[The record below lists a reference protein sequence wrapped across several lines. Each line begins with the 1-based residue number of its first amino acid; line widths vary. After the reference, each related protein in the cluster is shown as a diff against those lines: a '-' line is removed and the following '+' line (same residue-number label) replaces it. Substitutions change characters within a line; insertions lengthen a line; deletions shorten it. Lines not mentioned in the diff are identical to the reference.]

1 MRAGGSP
8 AVGRP
13 GVNGMVR
20 VTPPLAER
28 WWAPF
33 GGLVVVGA
41 VFFTMPQWM
50 PAMGFLSI
58 DDGVTVTIYTM
69 LALGMVLVL
78 GYCGQLMLATNAL
91 FGVGA
96 YGLAILALHQSL
108 NPWAGLVVSAI
119 AVAVAAAIIGIMVFR
134 LTGHLLGLV
143 TLAIGYIAYIVFE
156 TSSLTGA
163 GTGISAGP
171 SLSIGSA
178 VFSGGE
184 NSFFYVCTVAA
195 LISLVVARN
204 LVVSRT
210 GRALRAV
217 EANEAAAASSGVNAT
232 HYKVVA
238 FVVGAIMA
246 SVAGSLYAN
255 YVGVVGASSFTI
267 LVTVEV
273 LLMAVVG
280 GLRSI
285 WGAPFGVLAIV
296 MFQAALQTYGP
307 DVIHINSSYFTT
319 IGFGLVLILVLLLL
333 PGGLASVGKWTER
346 IVESMRAPRRPLLHE
361 AAASDATLTEV
372 PESAPDLVGSPARG
386 SPVRVRD
393 LGVSREG
400 DLGVSRGGD
409 LGVDPGV
416 DLRGSRGT
424 EPACLLQATDVTC
437 YFDGL
442 AALDGVSLE
451 LQAGEVVGLIGP
463 NGAGKTTFFN
473 CLSGHVQPSSGVV
486 RIAGMD
492 VTGMPPYRVARHGL
506 ARTFQNIEL
515 FSDMTV
521 LENVMVGAHLCAHAG
536 ALSAIFRLPRHWR
549 DERGL
554 AERATYALERVEMAQ
569 HSSRA
574 ATTLPYGQQRR
585 VEIARALAAEP
596 HVLLLDE
603 PAAGLSALEAEELVE
618 LVRALAREA
627 LGVILVEHN
636 MRALMNV
643 ADRVTVLASGRQLLT
658 ALPDEVRQDPVVI
671 ASYLGT
677 SHVGQPARS
686 GADPGG
692 APGGVSYV
700 PGGGS

>member
-1 MRAGGSP
+1 MSANDLSP
-8 AVGRP
+8 AESS
-13 GVNGMVR
+13 GVKR
-20 VTPPLAER
+20 ALRATVTPRER
-28 WWAPF
+28 WWAPVA
-33 GGLVVVGA
+33 GLVMVGA

-50 PAMGFLSI
+50 PALGFLSI
-58 DDGVTVTIYTM
+58 NDGVTVAIYTM

-91 FGVGA
+91 FGAGA
-96 YGLAILALHQSL
+96 YGLAILALHQHL
-108 NPWAGLVVSAI
+108 NPWAGLAASAI
-119 AVAVAAAIIGIMVFR
+119 AVAVAAALIGIMVFR

-143 TLAIGYIAYIVFE
+143 TLAIGYIAFIVFA
-156 TSSLTGA
+156 TSPLTGGSA
-163 GTGISAGP
+163 GISVGP

-184 NSFFYVCTVAA
+184 NSFFYLCAAAA
-195 LISLVVARN
+195 LLSIIVARN

-232 HYKVVA
+232 RYKVVA
-238 FVVGAIMA
+238 FVIGAVMA

-255 YVGVVGASSFTI
+255 YVGVVGASSFTV

-285 WGAPFGVLAIV
+285 WGAPFGVLGVV

-307 DVIHINSSYFTT
+307 DIIHINSSYFTT
-319 IGFGLVLILVLLLL
+319 IGFGLVLIAVLLLL
-333 PGGLASVGKWTER
+333 PGGLASVGKWAER
-346 IVESMRAPRRPLLHE
+346 VAGHRRPWRRWEHGSESSVSTGSEPSE
-361 AAASDATLTEV
+361 AAAD
-372 PESAPDLVGSPARG
+372 SPASSAG
-386 SPVRVRD
+386 SSPVQHRD
-393 LGVSREG
+393 LGSPQGEG
-400 DLGVSRGGD
+400 S
-409 LGVDPGV
+409 
-416 DLRGSRGT
+416 
-424 EPACLLQATDVTC
+424 ACLLQATDLTC
-437 YFDGL
+437 HFGGL

-451 LQAGEVVGLIGP
+451 LRAGEVVGLIGP

-486 RIAGMD
+486 RIAGAD
-492 VTGMPPYRVARHGL
+492 VTGMPPQRVARHGL

-521 LENVMVGAHLCAHAG
+521 LENVMVGAHLGAHAG
-536 ALSAIFRLPRHWR
+536 ALSAILRLPRHWR
-549 DERGL
+549 DERFL

-569 HSSRA
+569 HCSRA
-574 ATTLPYGQQRR
+574 ATDLPYGQQRR
-585 VEIARALAAEP
+585 IEIARALAAEP
-596 HVLLLDE
+596 NVLLLDE
-603 PAAGLSALEAEELVE
+603 PAAGLSAREAEELVE
-618 LVRALAREA
+618 LVRALARET
-627 LGVILVEHN
+627 LGVVLVEHN

-658 ALPDEVRQDPVVI
+658 GLPDDVRRDPAVI

-677 SHVGQPARS
+677 SHIDHAVRS
-686 GADPGG
+686 GADREDGSG
-692 APGGVSYV
+692 EVSYAS
-700 PGGGS
+700 GGGS

>member
-1 MRAGGSP
+1 MSASGLRAMARSRTSAMAGT
-8 AVGRP
+8 
-13 GVNGMVR
+13 
-20 VTPPLAER
+20 TPLLAER

-33 GGLVVVGA
+33 AGLLVVGA
-41 VFFTMPQWM
+41 VFFTMPQWL
-50 PAMGFLSI
+50 PATGFLSI
-58 DDGVTVTIYTM
+58 DDGVTVAIYTM

-96 YGLAILALHQSL
+96 YGLAVLALHQGL
-108 NPWAGLVVSAI
+108 NPWAGLTVS
-119 AVAVAAAIIGIMVFR
+119 AVAVGAAAAIIGIMVFR

-171 SLSIGSA
+171 SLSIGGA

-184 NSFFYVCTVAA
+184 NSFFYVCAMAA
-195 LISLVVARN
+195 LICLVVARN

-296 MFQAALQTYGP
+296 TFQAALQTYGP
-307 DVIHINSSYFTT
+307 DIIHINSSYFTT

-333 PGGLASVGKWTER
+333 PGGLASLGKWAER
-346 IVESMRAPRRPLLHE
+346 IVDSTRVRLHE
-361 AAASDATLTEV
+361 GVPSDSTVTEV
-372 PESAPDLVGSPARG
+372 TEPGFHPVGAPPVRSQAGARG
-386 SPVRVRD
+386 
-393 LGVSREG
+393 LGAPEGGREEVH
-400 DLGVSRGGD
+400 GVG
-409 LGVDPGV
+409 
-416 DLRGSRGT
+416 RGT
-424 EPACLLQATDVTC
+424 EPTHLLQAVDLTC
-437 YFDGL
+437 HFDGL

-451 LQAGEVVGLIGP
+451 LRAGEVVGLIGP

-473 CLSGHVQPSSGVV
+473 CLSGHVRPSSGVV
-486 RIAGMD
+486 RIADVD
-492 VTGMPPYRVARHGL
+492 VTDMPPYRVARHGL

-536 ALSAIFRLPRHWR
+536 ALSAILRLPRHWR
-549 DERGL
+549 DERAL

-574 ATTLPYGQQRR
+574 AATLAYGQQRR

-603 PAAGLSALEAEELVE
+603 PAAGLNAREAEELVE
-618 LVRALAREA
+618 LVRALAMEA
-627 LGVILVEHN
+627 LGVIVVEHN
-636 MRALMNV
+636 MRALMNA

-658 ALPDEVRQDPVVI
+658 ALPDEVVQDPVVI

-677 SHVGQPARS
+677 SHVGEPARS
-686 GADPGG
+686 GADLADASGG
-692 APGGVSYV
+692 ASYV
-700 PGGGS
+700 SGGGS

>member
-1 MRAGGSP
+1 MSAGNSP
-8 AVGRP
+8 AADRSD
-13 GVNGMVR
+13 VNGVR
-20 VTPPLAER
+20 ATPTLAER

-33 GGLVVVGA
+33 AGLVVVGA

-50 PAMGFLSI
+50 PATGFLSI

-108 NPWAGLVVSAI
+108 NPWAGLVVSA
-119 AVAVAAAIIGIMVFR
+119 VAVAAAAAIIGVMVFR

-232 HYKVVA
+232 HYKVIA

-307 DVIHINSSYFTT
+307 DIIHINSSYFTT

-346 IVESMRAPRRPLLHE
+346 IVESTRASRRSRLHE
-361 AAASDATLTEV
+361 AAASDSAVTEV
-372 PESAPDLVGSPARG
+372 PEPAPLLVGASAG
-386 SPVRVRD
+386 SPPAH
-393 LGVSREG
+393 VSDPGSGREG
-400 DLGVSRGGD
+400 D
-409 LGVDPGV
+409 
-416 DLRGSRGT
+416 RGSGRGT
-424 EPACLLQATDVTC
+424 EPPCLLQAADVTC
-437 YFDGL
+437 YFGGL

-451 LQAGEVVGLIGP
+451 LRAGEVVGLIGP

-486 RIAGMD
+486 RIADVD

-515 FSDMTV
+515 FSDMSV
-521 LENVMVGAHLCAHAG
+521 LENVMVGAHLSAHAG
-536 ALSAIFRLPRHWR
+536 ALSAILRLPRHWR

-603 PAAGLSALEAEELVE
+603 PAAGLSAVEAEELVE

-658 ALPDEVRQDPVVI
+658 GLPDEVRQDPVVI

-677 SHVGQPARS
+677 SHVGSPARS

>member
-1 MRAGGSP
+1 MSAGGSP
-8 AVGRP
+8 AADRS
-13 GVNGMVR
+13 GVNGVVR
-20 VTPPLAER
+20 VRPPLAER
-28 WWAPF
+28 WWAPLA
-33 GGLVVVGA
+33 GLVLVGA
-41 VFFTMPQWM
+41 VFSTMPQWM

-108 NPWAGLVVSAI
+108 NPWAGLVVSAV
-119 AVAVAAAIIGIMVFR
+119 AVAAAAAIIGIMVFR

-156 TSSLTGA
+156 TSPLTGA

-307 DVIHINSSYFTT
+307 DIIHINSSYFTT

-333 PGGLASVGKWTER
+333 PGGLASAGKWTQR
-346 IVESMRAPRRPLLHE
+346 VVESRRASRRPSRRPRLYE
-361 AAASDATLTEV
+361 AAASDSVVTEV
-372 PESAPDLVGSPARG
+372 PVPAPLLVGASVGGA
-386 SPVRVRD
+386 PVRVSD
-393 LGVSREG
+393 PGSGREG
-400 DLGVSRGGD
+400 DLGSGR
-409 LGVDPGV
+409 P
-416 DLRGSRGT
+416 T
-424 EPACLLQATDVTC
+424 EPVCLLQAADVTC

-451 LQAGEVVGLIGP
+451 LRAGEVVGLIGP

-486 RIAGMD
+486 RIADVD

-521 LENVMVGAHLCAHAG
+521 LENVMVGAHLSAHAG
-536 ALSAIFRLPRHWR
+536 ALSAILRLPRHWR

-554 AERATYALERVEMAQ
+554 AERATNALERVEMAQ

-603 PAAGLSALEAEELVE
+603 PAAGLSAAEAEELVE

>member
-1 MRAGGSP
+1 MSLGGAP
-8 AVGRP
+8 AADRS

-20 VTPPLAER
+20 IAPPLAER

-33 GGLVVVGA
+33 AGLVAVGA

-96 YGLAILALHQSL
+96 YGLAVLALHQSL
-108 NPWAGLVVSAI
+108 NPWAGLVVSAV

-156 TSSLTGA
+156 TSPLTGA
-163 GTGISAGP
+163 GSGISAGP

-217 EANEAAAASSGVNAT
+217 ESNEAAAASSGVNAT

-255 YVGVVGASSFTI
+255 YVGVVGATSFTI

-307 DVIHINSSYFTT
+307 DIIHINSSYFTT
-319 IGFGLVLILVLLLL
+319 IGFGVVLILVLLLL

-346 IVESMRAPRRPLLHE
+346 IVESRRASRRASRRPGLLGTG
-361 AAASDATLTEV
+361 ASDSTVIEV
-372 PESAPDLVGSPARG
+372 PESDPDLVGTSTGSSPA
-386 SPVRVRD
+386 RVRD
-393 LGVSREG
+393 LGAEREDGREG
-400 DLGVSRGGD
+400 DPGGA
-409 LGVDPGV
+409 
-416 DLRGSRGT
+416 RGT
-424 EPACLLQATDVTC
+424 EPPCLLQAADVSC
-437 YFDGL
+437 HFDGL
-442 AALDGVSLE
+442 AALDGVSLD
-451 LQAGEVVGLIGP
+451 LRAGEVVGLIGP

-486 RIAGMD
+486 RIADVD

-536 ALSAIFRLPRHWR
+536 ALSAILRLPRHWR

-554 AERATYALERVEMAQ
+554 AERATHALERVEMAQ

-603 PAAGLSALEAEELVE
+603 PAAGLSAAEAEELVD
-618 LVRALAREA
+618 LVRALAMEA

-658 ALPDEVRQDPVVI
+658 AIPDEVRQDPVVI
-671 ASYLGT
+671 ASYLGS
-677 SHVGQPARS
+677 SHVGQPTRS

>member
-1 MRAGGSP
+1 MSAGASP
-8 AVGRP
+8 AVGQP
-13 GVNGMVR
+13 GVNGMIR
-20 VTPPLAER
+20 VTPPLADR

-33 GGLVVVGA
+33 AGLVVVGA

-58 DDGVTVTIYTM
+58 EDGVTVTIYTM

-119 AVAVAAAIIGIMVFR
+119 AVAAAAAIIGIMVFR

-156 TSSLTGA
+156 TSPLTGA

-184 NSFFYVCTVAA
+184 NSFFYVCAVAA

-307 DVIHINSSYFTT
+307 DIIHINSSYFTT

-346 IVESMRAPRRPLLHE
+346 IVESRRASIRPRLHE
-361 AAASDATLTEV
+361 AAASDSTLTEV
-372 PESAPDLVGSPARG
+372 PASALDLVGSPANG
-386 SPVRVRD
+386 SPVRVRE

-400 DLGVSRGGD
+400 NLA
-409 LGVDPGV
+409 VDPGA
-416 DLRGSRGT
+416 DLRGSRSK
-424 EPACLLQATDVTC
+424 EPACLLQATDVKC

-451 LQAGEVVGLIGP
+451 LRAGEVVGLIGP

-521 LENVMVGAHLCAHAG
+521 LENVMVGAHLSAHAG

-677 SHVGQPARS
+677 SHVEQPARS
-686 GADPGG
+686 GADS
-692 APGGVSYV
+692 GGVPYG

>member
-1 MRAGGSP
+1 MSVSGVPSVARAD
-8 AVGRP
+8 
-13 GVNGMVR
+13 VR
-20 VTPPLAER
+20 GAARARALLAEQ

-33 GGLVVVGA
+33 AGLAAVGA

-50 PAMGFLSI
+50 PDLGFLSVS
-58 DDGVTVTIYTM
+58 DGVTVAIYTM

-96 YGLAILALHQSL
+96 YGLAILALHQGL
-108 NPWAGLVVSAI
+108 NPWAGLVVSA
-119 AVAVAAAIIGIMVFR
+119 AAVAAGAALIGIMVFR

-143 TLAIGYIAYIVFE
+143 TLAIGYIAYVVFE
-156 TSSLTGA
+156 TSSLTGG

-195 LISLVVARN
+195 LISIVVARN

-255 YVGVVGASSFTI
+255 YVGVVGPSSFTI

-285 WGAPFGVLAIV
+285 WGVPFGVLAV
-296 MFQAALQTYGP
+296 VTFQAALQTYGP
-307 DVIHINSSYFTT
+307 DVIHITSSYFTT

-333 PGGLASVGKWTER
+333 PGGLSSVGKWAER
-346 IVESMRAPRRPLLHE
+346 IVESRRARLQG
-361 AAASDATLTEV
+361 SATSISGGTEV
-372 PESAPDLVGSPARG
+372 PEGVADPPGSSAGGSPAR
-386 SPVRVRD
+386 VRS
-393 LGVSREG
+393 LWSGE
-400 DLGVSRGGD
+400 
-409 LGVDPGV
+409 
-416 DLRGSRGT
+416 GT
-424 EPACLLQATDVTC
+424 EGTCLLQAVEVTC

-486 RIAGMD
+486 RIAGVD
-492 VTGMPPYRVARHGL
+492 VTGMPPHRIARHGL

-521 LENVMVGAHLCAHAG
+521 LENVMVGAHLSAHAG
-536 ALSAIFRLPRHWR
+536 ALSAILRLPRHWR

-554 AERATYALERVEMAQ
+554 AERASYALERVEMAQ
-569 HSSRA
+569 HSSRP
-574 ATTLPYGQQRR
+574 ATALSYGQQRR

-603 PAAGLSALEAEELVE
+603 PAAGLSATEAEELVG
-618 LVRALAREA
+618 LVRGLAREA

-658 ALPDEVRQDPVVI
+658 GLPDEVRQDASVI

-677 SHVGQPARS
+677 SHIDQPVRL
-686 GADPGG
+686 GADPG
-692 APGGVSYV
+692 AARGGVPYA

>member
-1 MRAGGSP
+1 MSVSGVPSVARSDEGGAARAR
-8 AVGRP
+8 AL
-13 GVNGMVR
+13 
-20 VTPPLAER
+20 LAER

-33 GGLVVVGA
+33 AGLAAVGA

-50 PAMGFLSI
+50 PDLGFLSVG
-58 DDGVTVTIYTM
+58 DGVTVAIYTM

-96 YGLAILALHQSL
+96 YGLAILALHQGL
-108 NPWAGLVVSAI
+108 NPWAGLVVSA
-119 AVAVAAAIIGIMVFR
+119 AAVAAGAALIGIMVFR

-143 TLAIGYIAYIVFE
+143 TLAIGYIAYVVFE
-156 TSSLTGA
+156 TSSLTGG

-195 LISLVVARN
+195 LISIVVARN

-238 FVVGAIMA
+238 FVVGAIIA
-246 SVAGSLYAN
+246 SIAGSLYAN
-255 YVGVVGASSFTI
+255 YVGVVGPSSFTI
-267 LVTVEV
+267 LVTIEV

-285 WGAPFGVLAIV
+285 WGVPFGVLAV
-296 MFQAALQTYGP
+296 VTFQAALQTYGP
-307 DVIHINSSYFTT
+307 DVIHITSSYFTT

-333 PGGLASVGKWTER
+333 PGGLASVGKWAER
-346 IVESMRAPRRPLLHE
+346 ILESRRVRLQ
-361 AAASDATLTEV
+361 ASATSISGGTEV
-372 PESAPDLVGSPARG
+372 PEGAADPPGSSAGGSPAR
-386 SPVRVRD
+386 VRS
-393 LGVSREG
+393 LWSGEG
-400 DLGVSRGGD
+400 AEG
-409 LGVDPGV
+409 
-416 DLRGSRGT
+416 
-424 EPACLLQATDVTC
+424 ACLLQAVDVSC

-486 RIAGMD
+486 RIAGVD
-492 VTGMPPYRVARHGL
+492 VTGMPPHRIARHGL

-521 LENVMVGAHLCAHAG
+521 LENVMVGAHLSAHAG
-536 ALSAIFRLPRHWR
+536 ALSAILRLPRHWR

-554 AERATYALERVEMAQ
+554 AERASYALERVEMAQ
-569 HSSRA
+569 HSSRP
-574 ATTLPYGQQRR
+574 ATALSYGQQRR

-603 PAAGLSALEAEELVE
+603 PAAGLSATEAEELVG
-618 LVRALAREA
+618 LVRGLAREA

-658 ALPDEVRQDPVVI
+658 GLPDEVRQDASVI

-677 SHVGQPARS
+677 SHIDQPVRL
-686 GADPGG
+686 GADPG
-692 APGGVSYV
+692 AARGGVPYA

>member
-1 MRAGGSP
+1 MSAGGSP
-8 AVGRP
+8 AADRS
-13 GVNGMVR
+13 GVNGVVR
-20 VTPPLAER
+20 VRPPLAER
-28 WWAPF
+28 WWAPLA
-33 GGLVVVGA
+33 GLVLVGA
-41 VFFTMPQWM
+41 VFSTMPQWM
-50 PAMGFLSI
+50 PATGFLSI

-108 NPWAGLVVSAI
+108 NPWAGLVVSAV
-119 AVAVAAAIIGIMVFR
+119 AVAAAAAIIGIMVFR

-156 TSSLTGA
+156 TSPLTGA

-307 DVIHINSSYFTT
+307 DIIHINSSYFTT

-333 PGGLASVGKWTER
+333 PGGLASAGKWTER
-346 IVESMRAPRRPLLHE
+346 VVESRRASRRPSRRPRLYE
-361 AAASDATLTEV
+361 AAASDSVVTEV
-372 PESAPDLVGSPARG
+372 PVPAPLLVGASVGGA
-386 SPVRVRD
+386 PVRVSD
-393 LGVSREG
+393 PGSGREG
-400 DLGVSRGGD
+400 DLGSGR
-409 LGVDPGV
+409 P
-416 DLRGSRGT
+416 T
-424 EPACLLQATDVTC
+424 EPVCLLQAADVTC

-451 LQAGEVVGLIGP
+451 LRAGEVVGLIGP

-486 RIAGMD
+486 RIADVD

-521 LENVMVGAHLCAHAG
+521 LENVMVGAHLSAHAG
-536 ALSAIFRLPRHWR
+536 ALSAILRLPRHWR

-554 AERATYALERVEMAQ
+554 AERATNALERVEMAQ

-603 PAAGLSALEAEELVE
+603 PAAGLSAAEAEELVE

>member
-1 MRAGGSP
+1 MSAGSSP
-8 AVGRP
+8 AADRS
-13 GVNGMVR
+13 GVNGVVR
-20 VTPPLAER
+20 TTPPLAER

-33 GGLVVVGA
+33 AGLVVVGA

-96 YGLAILALHQSL
+96 YGLAVLALHQSL
-108 NPWAGLVVSAI
+108 NPWAGLVVSAA
-119 AVAVAAAIIGIMVFR
+119 AVAAAAAIIGIMVFR

-143 TLAIGYIAYIVFE
+143 TLAIGYIAYVVFE
-156 TSSLTGA
+156 TSPLTGA

-195 LISLVVARN
+195 LIFLVVARN

-217 EANEAAAASSGVNAT
+217 ESNEAAAASSGVNAT

-285 WGAPFGVLAIV
+285 WGAPFGVLGIV

-307 DVIHINSSYFTT
+307 DIIHINSSYFTT
-319 IGFGLVLILVLLLL
+319 IGFGVVLILVLLLL

-346 IVESMRAPRRPLLHE
+346 IVESQRASRRPGLHE
-361 AAASDATLTEV
+361 TEASGSTVIDV
-372 PESAPDLVGSPARG
+372 PEPDPVLVGASAGR
-386 SPVRVRD
+386 SPVRVRH
-393 LGVSREG
+393 LGGERGDAREG
-400 DLGVSRGGD
+400 DPGG
-409 LGVDPGV
+409 GPGP
-416 DLRGSRGT
+416 
-424 EPACLLQATDVTC
+424 EPSCLLRAADVSC
-437 YFDGL
+437 HFDGL

-451 LQAGEVVGLIGP
+451 LRAGEVVGLIGP

-486 RIAGMD
+486 RIADVD

-521 LENVMVGAHLCAHAG
+521 LENVMVGAHLSAHAG

-603 PAAGLSALEAEELVE
+603 PAAGLSAPEAEELVE

-658 ALPDEVRQDPVVI
+658 ADPDEVRQDPVVI
-671 ASYLGT
+671 ASYLGS
-677 SHVGQPARS
+677 SHVGHPARS
-686 GADPGG
+686 GADAGG
-692 APGGVSYV
+692 APGGLSYLS
-700 PGGGS
+700 GGGS

>member
-1 MRAGGSP
+1 MSASGSP
-8 AVGRP
+8 STDRSGVG
-13 GVNGMVR
+13 GVVR
-20 VTPPLAER
+20 VTAPVAER
-28 WWAPF
+28 WWAPLA
-33 GGLVVVGA
+33 GLVVVGA
-41 VFFTMPQWM
+41 AFFTMPQWM
-50 PAMGFLSI
+50 PALGFLSI

-119 AVAVAAAIIGIMVFR
+119 AVAAAAAIIGIMVFR

-156 TSSLTGA
+156 TSPLTGA

-195 LISLVVARN
+195 LISIVVARN

-255 YVGVVGASSFTI
+255 YVGVVGPSSFTI

-285 WGAPFGVLAIV
+285 WGVPFGVLGVV

-307 DVIHINSSYFTT
+307 DVIHITSSYFTT

-333 PGGLASVGKWTER
+333 PGGLASVGKWGER
-346 IVESMRAPRRPLLHE
+346 IVESRRASRRPRLYE
-361 AAASDATLTEV
+361 AASDSTVTEV
-372 PESAPDLVGSPARG
+372 PESAPELVGASAGG

-393 LGVSREG
+393 LGGGREG
-400 DLGVSRGGD
+400 
-409 LGVDPGV
+409 DPGV
-416 DLRGSRGT
+416 DLGGGRGT
-424 EPACLLQATDVTC
+424 EPACLLQAADVTC

-486 RIAGMD
+486 RIAGVD

-521 LENVMVGAHLCAHAG
+521 LENVMVGAHLSAHAG

-554 AERATYALERVEMAQ
+554 AERARYALERVEMAQ

-585 VEIARALAAEP
+585 VEIARALAADP

-603 PAAGLSALEAEELVE
+603 PAAGLSVLEAEELVE

-627 LGVILVEHN
+627 LGVVLVEHN

-658 ALPDEVRQDPVVI
+658 ALPDEVRRDPTVI
-671 ASYLGT
+671 SSYLGT
-677 SHVGQPARS
+677 SHVDQPARS
-686 GADPGG
+686 GADPG
-692 APGGVSYV
+692 AAHGGISYV